1 MPDQALLRE
10 MLASDA
16 DAIERLIAA
25 SPEAG
30 QWSAAGFYSS
40 ESKGILV
47 RIAEK
52 HDAILGLVAFRV
64 VAAEAEILNVA
75 VSLEFR
81 RQGIGRLLIDYALAE
96 ARSAGAKHAFL
107 EVRES
112 NVAARGLYAR
122 LGFSEAGR
130 RRGYY
135 RNPVEDA
142 LLLSRALA

>member
-1 MPDQALLRE
+1 MPHQAILRE

-16 DAIERLIAA
+16 EAIDRLIAV

-30 QWSAAGFYSS
+30 QWSAAGFFSS
-40 ESKGILV
+40 ESQGVVV
-47 RIAEK
+47 RIAEN
-52 HDAILGLVAFRV
+52 HGAILGMVAVRM

-75 VSLEFR
+75 VSPEFR
-81 RQGIGRLLIDYALAE
+81 RQGIGQLLIDYALAE
-96 ARSAGAKHAFL
+96 ARSAGAKKVFL

-112 NVAARGLYAR
+112 NVAARALYAR

-142 LLLSRALA
+142 LLLSLSLV